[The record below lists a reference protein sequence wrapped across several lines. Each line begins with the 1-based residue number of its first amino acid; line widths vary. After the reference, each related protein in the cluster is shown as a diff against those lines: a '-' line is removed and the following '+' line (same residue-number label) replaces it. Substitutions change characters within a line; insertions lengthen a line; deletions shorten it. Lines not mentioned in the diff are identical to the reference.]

1 MYFYRIEVYH
11 SFTEPTYMIMSH
23 KYYFDNYQLNIIV
36 QEAFDECIDKY
47 SNKLSYDKGEEPC
60 RMAVEIIFEEYLPAQ
75 LQNHGFTNVKI
86 DGTCS
91 IMDGELFLDDGAI
104 NPVLKKRYLDKA
116 LPPCKK
122 CIRDECIVPN
132 VRKDNNLP
140 ITLVVESR
148 GYNLNEKEKDSN
160 DIEDN
165 SNKDKFNISLLKLYF
180 TNSHKSR
187 TEVIKASEIVDN
199 ILENNK
205 FKDYWTEWG
214 ETIDGKHKGDIVCGF
229 DLDTD
234 MKRGKELLEKYGI
247 ILEDTEDGF
256 WITGVKE

>member
-23 KYYFDNYQLNIIV
+23 KYYFDNHQLNIIV
-36 QEAFDECIDKY
+36 QEAFDECIEKY

-60 RMAVEIIFEEYLPAQ
+60 RMAVEIIFEEYLPVQ
-75 LQNHGFTNVKI
+75 LQNHGFTNIKI

-104 NPVLKKRYLDKA
+104 NPVLKNRYLDKA

-132 VRKDNNLP
+132 TRKDTSLP
-140 ITLVVESR
+140 TTRVVKTIPID
-148 GYNLNEKEKDSN
+148 LNEE
-160 DIEDN
+160 EE
-165 SNKDKFNISLLKLYF
+165 NKDNFNISVLKQYF
-180 TNSHKSR
+180 INSNRSVEDSKIATN
-187 TEVIKASEIVDN
+187 ALDN
-199 ILENNK
+199 ILDRNK
-205 FKDYWTEWG
+205 FEYYYVEYRTKTDSIHER
-214 ETIDGKHKGDIVCGF
+214 DIFCWF
-229 DLDTD
+229 DLGTD
-234 MKRGKELLEKYGI
+234 RKKFEKLLKNYGFTFI
-247 ILEDTEDGF
+247 FDDEEDGF

>member
-23 KYYFDNYQLNIIV
+23 KYYFDNHQLNIIV
-36 QEAFDECIDKY
+36 QEAFDECIEKY

-75 LQNHGFTNVKI
+75 LQNHGFTNIKI

-116 LPPCKK
+116 LPPCKE

-140 ITLVVESR
+140 IVET
-148 GYNLNEKEKDSN
+148 KSN
-160 DIEDN
+160 DKKDE
-165 SNKDKFNISLLKLYF
+165 NKDDFNISVLKQYF
-180 TNSHKSR
+180 INSCRSVGDSKIAD
-187 TEVIKASEIVDN
+187 TALEN
-199 ILENNK
+199 ILNDNDFENFYTN
-205 FKDYWTEWG
+205 WG
-214 ETIDGKHKGDIVCGF
+214 VKADGIHEGDILCE
-229 DLDTD
+229 LDTD
-234 MKRGKELLEKYGI
+234 RNEVKFKK
-247 ILEDTEDGF
+247 ILEDNGFVLEDNGYSF
-256 WITGVKE
+256 WITGVKG

>member
-11 SFTEPTYMIMSH
+11 SFIKPTCMIMSH
-23 KYYFDNYQLNIIV
+23 KYYFDNHQLNIIV
-36 QEAFDECIDKY
+36 QEAFDECIEKY

-132 VRKDNNLP
+132 IRKDTSLP
-140 ITLVVESR
+140 TTRVVKTIPID
-148 GYNLNEKEKDSN
+148 LNEE
-160 DIEDN
+160 EE
-165 SNKDKFNISLLKLYF
+165 NKDDFNISILKQYF
-180 TNSHKSR
+180 IYFKNSIEK
-187 TEVIKASEIVDN
+187 IEIAITALDDFFDSYDFN
-199 ILENNK
+199 
-205 FKDYWTEWG
+205 DYWMDHDIKVGSEH
-214 ETIDGKHKGDIVCGF
+214 EGDIFCGF

-234 MKRGKELLEKYGI
+234 MKRGKKLLEDYGFV
-247 ILEDTEDGF
+247 LEDDEDGF

>member
-23 KYYFDNYQLNIIV
+23 KYYFDNHQLNIIV
-36 QEAFDECIDKY
+36 QEAFDECIEKY
-47 SNKLSYDKGEEPC
+47 SNKTSLDEGEEPC

-122 CIRDECIVPN
+122 CIRDECIVPH
-132 VRKDNNLP
+132 VRKDNSLP
-140 ITLVVESR
+140 TTRVVKTIPID
-148 GYNLNEKEKDSN
+148 LNEEEN
-160 DIEDN
+160 
-165 SNKDKFNISLLKLYF
+165 NKDDFNISVLKQYF
-180 TNSHKSR
+180 IYFKNSIE
-187 TEVIKASEIVDN
+187 TIEIAITALDDFFDSYDFN
-199 ILENNK
+199 
-205 FKDYWTEWG
+205 DYW
-214 ETIDGKHKGDIVCGF
+214 IDYDIKVGSEHEGDIFCGF
-229 DLDTD
+229 D
-234 MKRGKELLEKYGI
+234 MESNEKRAKGLLINDGF
-247 ILEDTEDGF
+247 ILQKSKDGLWSKDGF

>member
-23 KYYFDNYQLNIIV
+23 KYYFDNHQLNIIV
-36 QEAFDECIDKY
+36 QEAFDECIEKY

-60 RMAVEIIFEEYLPAQ
+60 RMAVEIIFEEYLPTQ

-132 VRKDNNLP
+132 VRK
-140 ITLVVESR
+140 
-148 GYNLNEKEKDSN
+148 KDSN
-160 DIEDN
+160 GIKNN
-165 SNKDKFNISLLKLYF
+165 SNNDMFNISLLKLYF

-187 TEVIKASEIVDN
+187 TEAIKASEIVDN

-234 MKRGKELLEKYGI
+234 MKRGKKLLEKYGV

-256 WITGVKE
+256 WITGVEE

>member
-11 SFTEPTYMIMSH
+11 SFGEPTYMIMSH

-36 QEAFDECIDKY
+36 QEAFDECIEKY
-47 SNKLSYDKGEEPC
+47 SNKTSLDEGEEPC

-75 LQNHGFTNVKI
+75 LQNHGFTNIKI

-132 VRKDNNLP
+132 IRKNSLRCDIEP
-140 ITLVVESR
+140 FD
-148 GYNLNEKEKDSN
+148 EKEENTKD
-160 DIEDN
+160 D
-165 SNKDKFNISLLKLYF
+165 FNISVLKQYF
-180 TNSHKSR
+180 IYFKNSIEKIEIAITALDDFFDSYDFNDCWIDYD
-187 TEVIKASEIVDN
+187 IKVGSEH
-199 ILENNK
+199 E
-205 FKDYWTEWG
+205 
-214 ETIDGKHKGDIVCGF
+214 GDIFCGF
-229 DLDTD
+229 D
-234 MKRGKELLEKYGI
+234 MESNEKRAKGLLINDGF
-247 ILEDTEDGF
+247 ILQKSKDGF